1 MPKVLLK
8 SGHTIHYQVAGD
20 GPDVVMIHGLTGNLA
35 VWHLHI
41 VPTLWDHFRI
51 LTYDLRGHGY
61 SEITPTG
68 YTADDMA
75 GDLVEL
81 LDVLEIKQ
89 PYIVGHSYGA
99 DIALYA
105 AYRWPERVRQ
115 VVAIEPALP
124 ALIRLRSRDD
134 WEGWDYWVKVLEE
147 SGLTVPP
154 ERRSDMD
161 YLLRR
166 SLEVPKRWGPLNGLP
181 RNARP
186 FLRLLET
193 TTVSQDYDTVGT
205 LTLENIERIRTPVL
219 LVDNETS
226 AFLGTYHY
234 LLAHLPRATGVL
246 LPRTELGHFGPLEQ
260 PELVAQQILAAFKP
274 EATLANSNGKAG
286 PE

>member
-1 MPKVLLK
+1 MPKVQLPG
-8 SGHTIHYQVAGD
+8 GHKLHYQIAGD

-41 VPTLWDHFRI
+41 VPALWDHFRI

-61 SEITPTG
+61 SEITPAG

-81 LDVLEIKQ
+81 LDVLDIRQ
-89 PYIVGHSYGA
+89 PYLVGHSYGA

-105 AYRWPERVRQ
+105 AHRCPERVRQ
-115 VVAIEPALP
+115 VIAIEPALP

-147 SGLTVPP
+147 SGLTVPK
-154 ERRSDMD
+154 ERRSDMN
-161 YLLRR
+161 YLLRL

-205 LTLENIERIRTPVL
+205 LTLESIERIQTPVL
-219 LVDNETS
+219 LIDNETS

-234 LLAHLPRATGVL
+234 LLAHLPHATGVL

-260 PELVAQQILAAFKP
+260 PELVAQQILTALKP
-274 EATLANSNGKAG
+274 EVTLANANGKAG
-286 PE
+286 SE